1 MATKRQIT
9 ATFPSPGRKTL
20 LKTKTKMKL
29 KPIHTAEEHEA
40 MLAWIDA
47 QLNKGIEKG
56 SAAGDKLEV
65 ALILVKA
72 YEDRH
77 YPIPMPDPIE
87 AIKLKMEE
95 KGIRN
100 KDLAGK
106 IGSPGYISSILNR
119 RKPLTLAIARWMH
132 KELGIPAQ
140 VLLSD

>member
-1 MATKRQIT
+1 
-9 ATFPSPGRKTL
+9 
-20 LKTKTKMKL
+20 
-29 KPIHTAEEHEA
+29 